1 MSVHKSY
8 FSKNNTIQKN
18 SKINTAKNPIAELF
32 YGGGTYKTCLKT
44 GNPADICRGATGYTT
59 NPNNNYSRYIFD
71 LNLSDL
77 KTKYNNKT
85 IMLTAG
91 TGTTHV
97 IRMTNTSYFDKS
109 LLNEKRGNGPRRASS
124 FKLHLFKIPYKQSWD
139 EGVGYDY
146 ADFTESFEDDKAFSN
161 RPSNWDAATTTSNW
175 FVPGIYSNVTGST
188 VIATQSFDN
197 GNENIAF
204 DVTNEVNDIL
214 SAGTSTSGYG
224 IAFTSDVENLSGLTE
239 SYSVAF
245 YTKYTQ
251 TFFEPFL
258 ESSYDDLITDDRAF
272 FYEGKANNLYL
283 YSNVGGVPT
292 NLDNIPTAQLFNN
305 AGTLVVDGNG
315 VPQTVTSKQITTGVY
330 CATFTVPCDT
340 YTTPCLFN
348 DRWYPIS
355 VNDVANCITVS
366 NEVTLLPSE
375 DYYNIGINEELPKHY
390 GYSFSG
396 LKRNE
401 KIASGNIRKIIVSA
415 RKQYTSNNPIALD
428 NLYYRIYVK
437 QGTVEIETQTWTKV
451 NRAYNQNYFI
461 VDTGNMVPNEYF
473 VDLKAISNLE
483 TNIYA
488 DTISFLVV
496 SQANYFGNPPA

>member
-18 SKINTAKNPIAELF
+18 SNTNTAKNPITELF

-44 GNPADICRGATGYTT
+44 GNPLDVCRGATGFTT
-59 NPNNNYSRYIFD
+59 NPNNNYSRFIFD
-71 LNLSDL
+71 LDLSEL
-77 KTKYNNKT
+77 QAKYNNKT
-85 IMLTAG
+85 IILTAG

-97 IRMTNTSYFDKS
+97 LRMTNTSFFDKS
-109 LLNEKRGNGPRRASS
+109 LLNEKRGNGQRRASS
-124 FKLHLFKIPYKQSWD
+124 FKLQLFKIPNYESWD

-146 ADFTESFEDDKAFSN
+146 ADYTESFEDDKAFSN
-161 RPSNWDAATTTSNW
+161 RPSNWYSATTTNSWNIA
-175 FVPGIYSNVTGST
+175 GIYNNATGST
-188 VIATQSFDN
+188 ALATQNFDN

-204 DVTNEVNDIL
+204 DITNEINDIL
-214 SAGTSTSGYG
+214 TGGTTSTGYG
-224 IAFTSDVENLSGLTE
+224 IAFTPDVENLSGLTE

-258 ESSYDDLITDDRAF
+258 ETNYDDLIMDDRAF
-272 FYEGKANNLYL
+272 FYEGKANKLYL

-292 NLDNIPTAQLFNN
+292 NLDNIPSAQLFNN
-305 AGTLVVDGNG
+305 AGALV
-315 VPQTVTSKQITTGVY
+315 QTVTSQQVTKGVY

-340 YTTPCLFN
+340 YTTPCLFT
-348 DRWYPIS
+348 DRWSPIS
-355 VNDVANCITVS
+355 VNGVANCVTAS
-366 NEVTLLPSE
+366 HEVTLLPTE

-401 KIASGNIRKIIVSA
+401 KIASGNIRKIIISA
-415 RKQYTSNNPIALD
+415 RKQYTSNNPVSLD
-428 NLYYRIYVK
+428 NLFYRIYVK

-461 VDTGNMVPNEYF
+461 IDTGNMVPNEYF
-473 VDLKAISNLE
+473 IDLKAISNLE

-488 DTISFLVV
+488 DTISFIVV